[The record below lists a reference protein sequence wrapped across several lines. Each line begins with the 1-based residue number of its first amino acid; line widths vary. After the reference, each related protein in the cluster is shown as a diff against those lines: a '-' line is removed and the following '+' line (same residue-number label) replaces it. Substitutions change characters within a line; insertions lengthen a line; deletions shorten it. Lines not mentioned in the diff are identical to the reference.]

1 MNLGKKVLVLVFLFV
16 VLVGVFVIQ
25 SEDLSKGYFSW
36 LKAKMIGM
44 GPELNLT
51 EKDSGLD
58 FTTID
63 TENFSKT
70 EPIVE
75 EVEVIKE
82 ISTPI
87 EIKEAREVIEIK
99 EIKEVQDEELTGI
112 GGPIPGTEDSMSL
125 AEIEAEVIRIQVE
138 IDRITI
144 EIQNL
149 TNNNL

>member
-1 MNLGKKVLVLVFLFV
+1 MDLGKKVLVLVFLFV

-25 SEDLSKGYFSW
+25 SEDLGKGYFSW

-58 FTTID
+58 LTIINP
-63 TENFSKT
+63 ENFSKR
-70 EPIVE
+70 E
-75 EVEVIKE
+75 EAIKE
-82 ISTPI
+82 ITTNI
-87 EIKEAREVIEIK
+87 IKEEKIEEVGEK
-99 EIKEVQDEELTGI
+99 PTVVQDLGVAREELTGI
-112 GGPIPGTEDSMSL
+112 GGPIPGTEDIMSL
-125 AEIEAEVIRIQVE
+125 EEIQSEINRIQVE
-138 IDRITI
+138 IDRISV

>member
-1 MNLGKKVLVLVFLFV
+1 MNLGKKVLVLVFL
-16 VLVGVFVIQ
+16 LVILAGVFVIQ
-25 SEDLSKGYFSW
+25 SEDLGRGYFSW

-58 FTTID
+58 FAII
-63 TENFSKT
+63 
-70 EPIVE
+70 EPIIE

-87 EIKEAREVIEIK
+87 EIKKVK
-99 EIKEVQDEELTGI
+99 KVKEVKDEELIGI
-112 GGPIPGTEDSMSL
+112 GGPIPGTEEKMSL
-125 AEIEAEVIRIQVE
+125 AEIEAEVIRIQIEVE
-138 IDRITI
+138 RITI

-149 TNNNL
+149 TNSNL